1 MKVAGGLVSELQ
13 TKVRED
19 FIIYDFIYLWLWN
32 LCELSFEALPGA
44 QEGRVQ
50 RLVRGL
56 EVLAVV
62 GEHREVKTCC
72 HLCLSQSIAGFN
84 CPIKRLDISSFT
96 SWTQVSMGPIIA
108 EILFCHSFAVC
119 RMLSS
124 SSPKVSAT
132 VKFNLQQKPLHS
144 NHCTTPLQ
152 DMTIEKSSYLLNFIK
167 ENFLY
172 CGHHW
177 L

>member
-1 MKVAGGLVSELQ
+1 M
-13 TKVRED
+13 RN
-19 FIIYDFIYLWLWN
+19 F
-32 LCELSFEALPGA
+32 CEPSFEALPGA
-44 QEGRVQ
+44 EEGRVQ
-50 RLVRGL
+50 GLVRGL

-62 GEHREVKTCC
+62 GEHREVEACS
-72 HLCLSQSIAGFN
+72 HLGLGQSIAGFN

-152 DMTIEKSSYLLNFIK
+152 DVRIEKSSYPALRQC
-167 ENFLY
+167 Y
-172 CGHHW
+172 
-177 L
+177 